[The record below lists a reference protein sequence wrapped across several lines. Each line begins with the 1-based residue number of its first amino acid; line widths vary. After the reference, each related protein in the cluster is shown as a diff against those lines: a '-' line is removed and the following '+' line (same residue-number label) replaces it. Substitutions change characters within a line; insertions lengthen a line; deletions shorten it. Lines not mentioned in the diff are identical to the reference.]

1 MQNINI
7 KNTQEAANA
16 YSAYERAAANQKY
29 ASAAGTMDAFEAVEQ
44 VQYDR
49 TAKVETNAQTVMDN
63 FEEYRRDMQ
72 EKAKTEQQQEISDGE
87 QAREDAKEIARSL
100 STEEIQKLRQMGID
114 VGSASLADL
123 MDIVSTMRDQ
133 AHKDALANVLAQA
146 KVDQGDVSNLV
157 FTSTGTKIAGTD
169 VDLQVGNNDILYLL
183 KNKMPLNQENLYK
196 AHYSGQKSKQASSE
210 TEEQAAQAW
219 NELPQTL
226 QTQLQHIIE
235 QAGIPVNDQSKGGAA
250 MMLANDIPV
259 TTDSMRAY
267 MDMQAQVGTP
277 IDELPTAEMEHTQA
291 EQDIKLKAEKL
302 QQAV

>member
-29 ASAAGTMDAFEAVEQ
+29 ASATGTMDAFEAVEQ

-123 MDIVSTMRDQ
+123 MDIVNTMRDQ

-157 FTSTGTKIAGTD
+157 LPVRARR
-169 VDLQVGNNDILYLL
+169 LQVRTWICR
-183 KNKMPLNQENLYK
+183 
-196 AHYSGQKSKQASSE
+196 
-210 TEEQAAQAW
+210 
-219 NELPQTL
+219 
-226 QTQLQHIIE
+226 
-235 QAGIPVNDQSKGGAA
+235 
-250 MMLANDIPV
+250 LA
-259 TTDSMRAY
+259 TTIFY
-267 MDMQAQVGTP
+267 TC
-277 IDELPTAEMEHTQA
+277 
-291 EQDIKLKAEKL
+291 
-302 QQAV
+302 

>member
-7 KNTQEAANA
+7 KNTQDAANA
-16 YSAYERAAANQKY
+16 YSAYERMAANQKY
-29 ASAAGTMDAFEAVEQ
+29 ASTAAGSMDAFEAVEQ

-72 EKAKTEQQQEISDGE
+72 EKAKSEQQQEIIDGD

-114 VGSASLADL
+114 VGSASLSDL
-123 MDIVSTMRDQ
+123 MDLVNTMRDQ
-133 AHKDALANVLAQA
+133 AHKDTLANVLAQA

-157 FTSTGTKIAGTD
+157 FTSAGAKIAGTD

-196 AHYSGQKSKQASSE
+196 AHYSGQQSR
-210 TEEQAAQAW
+210 
-219 NELPQTL
+219 QTSD
-226 QTQLQHIIE
+226 T
-235 QAGIPVNDQSKGGAA
+235 
-250 MMLANDIPV
+250 
-259 TTDSMRAY
+259 
-267 MDMQAQVGTP
+267 
-277 IDELPTAEMEHTQA
+277 TAEDAGGLGMERIAGDFADTAAAHRGTGWNPGERSKYGWRSFAARQ
-291 EQDIKLKAEKL
+291 
-302 QQAV
+302 